1 LTKIGNFSQK
11 ILTDNNLAIGVKC
24 ALQKKD
30 LDEVPSTKYKPQ
42 LFVFVQLR
50 MERFEAAFQE
60 FLDFGQEGILDAVQ
74 IQALQLNHTVT
85 VTTGMFL
92 NPVAHGSLTVLNT
105 FLQDLLD
112 IGRLHRHVAL
122 HIKRKL
128 VCADELLQVFQQG
141 KVLATTILDELA
153 QFIDMTFKKG
163 RMALSSI

>member
-1 LTKIGNFSQK
+1 
-11 ILTDNNLAIGVKC
+11 
-24 ALQKKD
+24 
-30 LDEVPSTKYKPQ
+30 
-42 LFVFVQLR
+42 

-92 NPVAHGSLTVLNT
+92 NPVAHGTLTVLNA

-122 HIKRKL
+122 HIKGKL
-128 VCADELLQVFQQG
+128 ISADELLQVFQQR
-141 KVLATTILDELA
+141 KILATTILDELA
-153 QFIDMTFKKG
+153 QFIDMTFKKRQDGFIVYLIKLQFILFFG
-163 RMALSSI
+163 RFVNSHITNL